1 MKKNYVIFF
10 LLFIVGCTAPPKEY
24 EIAFEYEDK
33 NAKTVSIA
41 GEFNGWNK
49 HANPMEKREGGLWQ
63 TTLKLALGEYEYK
76 FVVDGARWVEDP
88 NANRFKPDHF
98 GGRNSVIIVG
108 SEQEILGYVKRI
120 KVKSLKL
127 TKLEHLVSDDT
138 IFSFVVLGDNRGN
151 AQVYTR
157 FITKIDSL
165 EPNFVV
171 NSGDLITNPGML
183 NEWEEF
189 VNISSVLNMPYL
201 LTVGNHDVR
210 DEEDEN
216 IYRDL
221 FNLPG
226 KEIYYSFDY
235 GNSHFLVLNSE
246 IPNEKRKITGKQ
258 YEWLKTDLQ
267 TSQKSFKYV
276 FIHRPLYT
284 REDIGHYFRNC
295 LDKFPSARDSLESL
309 FEKYG
314 VDIVFSGHEH
324 LYYKYIHNNVMHI
337 TSGGAGAP
345 LYASEE
351 NGGFY
356 HFILVKVNGKKVAGE
371 IYKLKD
377 GKFTVLP
384 SFTLN

>member
-1 MKKNYVIFF
+1 
-10 LLFIVGCTAPPKEY
+10 
-24 EIAFEYEDK
+24 
-33 NAKTVSIA
+33 
-41 GEFNGWNK
+41 
-49 HANPMEKREGGLWQ
+49 
-63 TTLKLALGEYEYK
+63 
-76 FVVDGARWVEDP
+76 
-88 NANRFKPDHF
+88 
-98 GGRNSVIIVG
+98 
-108 SEQEILGYVKRI
+108 
-120 KVKSLKL
+120 
-127 TKLEHLVSDDT
+127 
-138 IFSFVVLGDNRGN
+138 
-151 AQVYTR
+151 
-157 FITKIDSL
+157 
-165 EPNFVV
+165 
-171 NSGDLITNPGML
+171 
-183 NEWEEF
+183 
-189 VNISSVLNMPYL
+189 MPYL